1 MEYYNINE
9 IEDVNRINEN
19 QKEKKDK
26 IELKDENEEFDDQ
39 YNILFDSTVDISSLK
54 LLSQNTM
61 TSSDFSLEKTLSQ
74 SKRNI
79 LIVNE
84 DKDFLE
90 NRKWNY
96 LDKNKIKIIN
106 DKVKLIYKDMNK
118 KQLKILKEKISKCN
132 LEHLYKDFNPRE
144 VINRIGT
151 LSSLDFLIETTYH
164 SQPNN
169 INNMFSDK
177 PKLQKYIYKF
187 RSILGDGDC
196 FYRSVIF
203 SFLENIILSNNL
215 TLMKEL

>member
-1 MEYYNINE
+1 MEYYNINKV
-9 IEDVNRINEN
+9 EDVNRINEN

-26 IELKDENEEFDDQ
+26 IELKDEKEEFDDQ

-54 LLSQNTM
+54 LLNQNTM
-61 TSSDFSLEKTLSQ
+61 TSSDFSLEKNLTQ

-132 LEHLYKDFNPRE
+132 LEHLYKDFNPLKI
-144 VINRIGT
+144 VNRIGT

-164 SQPNN
+164 SQPY
-169 INNMFSDK
+169 
-177 PKLQKYIYKF
+177 LYI
-187 RSILGDGDC
+187 
-196 FYRSVIF
+196 FYVFFIY
-203 SFLENIILSNNL
+203 FLN
-215 TLMKEL
+215 K